1 MDRGMMLTPQQEK
14 FAQAVAGGK
23 SQAEAYREA
32 YPKSKNWKDAAVHTN
47 ASKLMSDTKVLL
59 RVEELRKAASDIA
72 NVSSAR
78 VLQEIARIALF
89 DPRKLFFDDGT
100 PKPITSLDDDTAA
113 ALAGLDVTEE
123 FEGSGEDRKFV
134 GYTKKYKIADKNT
147 ALEKLAKHL
156 GLYEKDNTQKTSP
169 LTDLYRAI
177 SNTPLPVVANPV
189 ADDDDE

>member
-1 MDRGMMLTPQQEK
+1 MLTPQQEK

-23 SQAEAYREA
+23 SQADAYRDA
-32 YPKSKNWKDAAVHTN
+32 YPKSKKWKDSSVYAQSSALM
-47 ASKLMSDTKVLL
+47 ADSKVSI

-72 NVSSAR
+72 VVSSAR

-89 DPRKLFFDDGT
+89 DPRRLFFDDGT

-134 GYTKKYKIADKNT
+134 GYTKKYKIADKNS
-147 ALEKLAKHL
+147 ALDKLAKIL
-156 GLYEKDNTQKTSP
+156 GLYEKDNAQKNDTTV
-169 LTDLYRAI
+169 LLNNAQRASRI
-177 SNTPLPVVANPV
+177 AFLIAKAQEN
-189 ADDDDE
+189 D

>member
-1 MDRGMMLTPQQEK
+1 MLTPQQEK

-23 SQAEAYREA
+23 SQADAYRDA
-32 YPKSKNWKDAAVHTN
+32 YPKSKKWKDSSVYAQSSALM
-47 ASKLMSDTKVLL
+47 ADSKVSI
-59 RVEELRKAASDIA
+59 RVGELRKAASDIA
-72 NVSSAR
+72 VVSSAR

-89 DPRKLFFDDGT
+89 DPRRLFFDDGT

-156 GLYEKDNTQKTSP
+156 GLYEKDNTQKTNP
-169 LTDLYRAI
+169 LAELIRAV
-177 SNTPLPVVANPV
+177 SGTSLPVVANVPE
-189 ADDDDE
+189 DDDE